1 MELFITAFTIGLVGS
16 LHCIGMCGPIALA
29 LPLGNKNTLVKTT
42 NGLVYN
48 LGRIFTYSLF
58 GLFFGF
64 FGERIAL
71 ASTQQHL
78 SIFIGSLF
86 ILSVFVPKKLINT
99 IQLNGFFGKSVTTL
113 KQRLGKLIQAQT
125 LTSKFLVGVLNG
137 LLPCGLVYAA
147 IGGSISTG
155 NPYLGMFFMFCFG
168 LGTLP
173 IMFSVYFLSNAI
185 SIDLR
190 NNIKKLIPLFLIV
203 LGSLFILRGM
213 NLGIPYLSPKIDVV
227 RPFVQDCN

>member
-29 LPLGNKNTLVKTT
+29 LPLGNKSALAKIT

-48 LGRIFTYSLF
+48 FGRIFTYSFF

-71 ASTQQHL
+71 ASTQQNL
-78 SIFIGSLF
+78 SIVVGSLF
-86 ILSVFVPKKLINT
+86 ILSVFIPKKITNKLEVSGW
-99 IQLNGFFGKSVTTL
+99 LGGFISQL
-113 KQRLGKLIQAQT
+113 KQRLGKLIHAT
-125 LTSKFLVGVLNG
+125 SLSSKFLVGVLNG

-147 IGGSISTG
+147 IGGSISTS
-155 NPYLGMFFMFCFG
+155 NPFTGALFMCCFG

-173 IMFSVYFLSNAI
+173 MMFSVYFFANAI
-185 SIDLR
+185 SIELR
-190 NNIKKLIPLFLIV
+190 NNIKKLIPVFLIV
-203 LGSLFILRGM
+203 LGCLFILRGL
-213 NLGIPYLSPKIDVV
+213 NLGIPYLSPKIDVA
-227 RPFVQDCN
+227 RPFIQDCD